1 MGCPERV
8 AFFLF
13 FRAYQAPSETSFLQL
28 FQISNTSIGNTQHLT
43 EAHCR
48 LHFSIRAKEKIQ
60 VAIKASHKQ
69 AMYFGDPHKEQ
80 VMKKPSITFL
90 LILLTVLPLMAAE
103 GLVKVQSDFSVKETG
118 DRLEKILN
126 EKGMTIFKQINHSD
140 AAQKVGV
147 ELRATRLIL
156 FGNPKVGSPLM
167 QCQQSVAIDLPQK
180 AIIWEDDKSRVW
192 ISYNDPGYLVKRH
205 NIVGC
210 DEVITKV
217 EKALS
222 GITKAAATK

>member
-1 MGCPERV
+1 
-8 AFFLF
+8 
-13 FRAYQAPSETSFLQL
+13 
-28 FQISNTSIGNTQHLT
+28 
-43 EAHCR
+43 
-48 LHFSIRAKEKIQ
+48 
-60 VAIKASHKQ
+60 
-69 AMYFGDPHKEQ
+69 MYFGDPHKEQ

-118 DRLEKILN
+118 DRLENILN

-147 ELRATRLIL
+147 ELRATRLII